1 MLPRRNF
8 PHWQPRPL
16 SHVAYGLA
24 AYLCV
29 GRNFSDLGTMLFFGL
44 VEEIP
49 EIIKVAKTFLP
60 WLAKLALVGKII
72 QLTGV
77 GEMDENKALEQ
88 LQRAADNQKKVRQK
102 VRDELNKR
110 VIKVKDALDC
120 VEKSVFDPKNILKL
134 GKGILATIV
143 GKGATGSF
151 VDIIYAE
158 IEACMKSKMLK
169 QENKRTRGKFVRTRG
184 KEPQFSEI
192 EVIRRGGKMHPFA

>member
-1 MLPRRNF
+1 
-8 PHWQPRPL
+8 
-16 SHVAYGLA
+16 
-24 AYLCV
+24 
-29 GRNFSDLGTMLFFGL
+29 MLFFGL

-102 VRDELNKR
+102 VRDDLNKR

-158 IEACMKSKMLK
+158 IEACMKEKMLK
-169 QENKRTRGKFVRTRG
+169 QKNKRTRGKFVRTRG